1 MIIKFINKFLKQRN
15 FLCIELRLKEDGK
28 EYQVIEVE
36 KFDNTLSIN
45 SSRTFND
52 IESLVQNVPKNL
64 PLLLSITG
72 NGIVTK
78 KVNNSTNYRNK
89 LLFNANAED
98 FYWYEMHQE
107 EYIYASVIRK
117 SILDEEMRELQKYQI
132 YIVDISIGPLVVS
145 AIKPLLPKINY
156 IQTQNFRVDFIG
168 ENIEAVNNSTNMD
181 DELVY
186 DIDSERIDFTN
197 IVPFANLVNYIYP
210 NSKISAEN
218 DFLKINREE
227 FKYKKS
233 FNTLGML
240 ALPTFLLLLLA
251 SYLLLGYYQEKYI
264 ALQVKIEEESIVYD
278 KLKLLET
285 DRSNK
290 EAMLKESGL
299 NNSTFLSFYVSKI
312 TSQIPAEISLIELS
326 VFSPVEK
333 IKSDQR
339 IIFDNDSISIE
350 GETTS
355 NDDFA
360 DWIKIIK
367 TYHWVEN
374 LEIIDFRKEG
384 RASVFLIKIKLKK
397 NV

>member
-1 MIIKFINKFLKQRN
+1 MVIKFINKILNQRN
-15 FLCIELRLKEDGK
+15 FLSIELRLKEDGK

-36 KFDNTLSIN
+36 KLENTLSIN
-45 SSRTFND
+45 SSKTFND
-52 IESLVQNVPKNL
+52 IDSLIQSIPKNL
-64 PLLLSITG
+64 PVLLSITG
-72 NGIVTK
+72 NGIITK
-78 KVNNSTNYRNK
+78 KVDNSTNYRNK
-89 LLFNANAED
+89 LLFNATAED
-98 FYWYEMHQE
+98 FYWYELHQE
-107 EYIYASVIRK
+107 EHIYASVIRK
-117 SILDEEMRELQKYQI
+117 SILDGEMLELQKNQI
-132 YIVDISIGPLVVS
+132 YIVDISIGPLIVTS
-145 AIKPLLPKINY
+145 IKPLLPKINY
-156 IQTQNFRVDFIG
+156 IHTQNFRVDFIG
-168 ENIEAVNNSTNMD
+168 ENIAGINNFINID
-181 DELVY
+181 DEVVY
-186 DIDSERIDFTN
+186 EIDSERIDFIN

-233 FNTLGML
+233 FNTLGIL

-251 SYLLLGYYQEKYI
+251 SYLLLGYYQGEYI

-285 DRSNK
+285 DRDNK

-299 NNSTFLSFYVSKI
+299 NNSTFLSFYISKI
-312 TSQIPAEISLIELS
+312 TSQMPAEISLNELS
-326 VFSPVEK
+326 IFSPVEK
-333 IKSDQR
+333 IKANQR
-339 IIFDNDSISIE
+339 IIFDNDKISIE